1 MLFSAVRAGFGQGR
15 RGVLLGYASSLL
27 IIGPACGSDSVAP
40 LQADDIYIEVRVT
53 GGFAAA
59 DYSFA
64 VDGSA
69 GAVRGISCVRMCD
82 FESGEVIVHLSPQQL
97 LELSARLEEAGIF
110 QLDGTDFG
118 DQCCD
123 QFFYTIR
130 YRDGDREATVSGSS
144 GALPEALRGA
154 VATLHQLLQGILPI
168 IVDFETRPD
177 EWPRDLLT
185 LKRHTLAR
193 PTLTLDVEYS
203 GGCEDHEF
211 DLVAWGGWLE
221 SFPIQVNVLLAHES
235 HGDACDALITQGL
248 RFDLSPLERAYVAT
262 YGTAA
267 QGATTIV
274 LRLAVPGAPE
284 PQLIEYTF

>member
-1 MLFSAVRAGFGQGR
+1 MLAAVTARFGLGR
-15 RGVLLGYASSLL
+15 RRAILGSASCLLV
-27 IIGPACGSDSVAP
+27 IGPACGSDSVAP
-40 LQADDIYIEVRVT
+40 LQADAIYIEVRVT

-59 DYSFA
+59 DFSFA
-64 VDGSA
+64 VDGSG

-82 FESGEVIVHLSPQQL
+82 FEPGEIIVHLSPPQL
-97 LELSARLEEAGIF
+97 LELSARLEEAGIL
-110 QLDGTDFG
+110 QHDGTDFG

-123 QFFYTIR
+123 QFYYTIR
-130 YRDGDREATVSGSS
+130 YRDGDREATVRGSS
-144 GALPEALRGA
+144 EALPEALRGA
-154 VATLHQLLQGILPI
+154 VATLHQLLQGILPV
-168 IVDFETRPD
+168 IVDFETRPG
-177 EWPRDLLT
+177 EWPRDGLT

-193 PTLTLDVEYS
+193 PILTLEVAYG

-235 HGDACDALITQGL
+235 HDDACDALITQAL

-262 YGTAA
+262 YGSGA

-284 PQLIEYTF
+284 PQHIEYTF